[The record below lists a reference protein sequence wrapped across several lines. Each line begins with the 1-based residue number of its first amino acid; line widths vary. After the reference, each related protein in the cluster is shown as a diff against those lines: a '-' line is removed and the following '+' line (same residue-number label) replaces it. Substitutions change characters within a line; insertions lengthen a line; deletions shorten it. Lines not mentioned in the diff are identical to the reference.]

1 MRQKKKDRSAQLLEY
16 SALSLAFI
24 GLPAIA
30 DAQVVYVDVDPDT
43 TTYLDEYELDMDNDG
58 SVDFKLI
65 FDTDIFATFAPP
77 ELKLR
82 INPLGSNSVAFLY
95 QSIPV
100 TYSGMPFSTYID
112 GATAIFFTD
121 VALLNDGDVIDNAL
135 NFQLEKAALYS
146 RRFFFI
152 YSESNYAAFGGGY
165 WNETT
170 DHFAGFRLFTDGAY
184 HYGWIRLNVSA
195 DSGITLLDYAYELN
209 PETPLTAQ
217 VRDYKIS
224 WVSVGDAGITET
236 TADLAFS
243 FNAAVDQADIASY
256 RIFCVPTADVNDMT
270 PDIAASLSPDRYVE
284 IIPDGSD
291 VYSGTFS
298 GILLDSNGDPIVE
311 GVNYK
316 LMAVNIMANNY
327 LPLLSV
333 PSAKFSLVNTVQ
345 MPLNV
350 TLSDLNNTGTG
361 EDVRVKFDAPSITQ
375 GISSYRI
382 IMLPRD
388 SVDVFTLEDAL
399 SLAPENYTEVSVGA
413 ADYSIMLT
421 STTTDAYGDLVYLS
435 KYKAVV
441 LSMADDVT
449 VAHDA
454 MSDVSGVIVLETTT
468 AIASGLTMS
477 DVNETATGF
486 DLHVNFNYGAPEQT
500 VSAYHLYFVDF
511 TSAFDF
517 DVAAAQASTHFISF
531 TPDNVDFSFTGNDTL
546 RDSDGDLITWGVPYY
561 AWVLS
566 VASEYGLDDTLSVP
580 SNQVILNFPVGIDSP
595 NIPISGIHFHDN
607 TLEVTSNEEQKLHIY
622 TMAGQLVA
630 SYAIFSGTTTIS
642 PDLPPAMYLARLS
655 SPKSHCT
662 LTFIVQDTH

>member
-382 IMLPRD
+382 IILPRD
-388 SVDVFTLEDAL
+388 SADAFTLDEAL
-399 SLAPENYTEVSVGA
+399 LVTPENFTEVAVGD
-413 ADYSIMLT
+413 ADYAVMLNST
-421 STTTDAYGDLVYLS
+421 STDAYGNLIYLE

-454 MSDVSGVIVLETTT
+454 MSDVSGVVVLETAT
-468 AIASGLTMS
+468 AVASGVTLS
-477 DVNETATGF
+477 DVNETASGF
-486 DLHVNFNYGAPEQT
+486 DLHVSFNYGTPEQT
-500 VSAYHLYFVDF
+500 VATYQLYFVDYA
-511 TSAFDF
+511 TAFDF
-517 DVAAAQASTHFISF
+517 DVAAALASPNFISF
-531 TPDNVDFSFTGNDTL
+531 TPDNVDFTFTGNDTL
-546 RDSDGDLITWGVPYY
+546 RDSDGDLISWGVPYY

-566 VASEYGLDDTLSVP
+566 VSSDFGVSDTLSEP
-580 SNQVILNFPVGIDSP
+580 SNQVILNFPVGI
-595 NIPISGIHFHDN
+595 
-607 TLEVTSNEEQKLHIY
+607 ETSDAATDQLSYSNGQFRVSCSEEQTLSFYNLSGELISS
-622 TMAGQLVA
+622 QV
-630 SYAIFSGTTTIS
+630 IFPGITNL
-642 PDLPPAMYLARLS
+642 PVDLPAAMYLARLS
-655 SPKSHCT
+655 NGKSLSVLPFVVT
-662 LTFIVQDTH
+662 GTH